1 MRSFLAAAL
10 VVALIGCNKEDDHT
24 APFPEPMKL
33 GDRMVEPAV
42 LNAGR
47 VAYLQYCRAC
57 HGDKGDGKGPAAVGL
72 RPPPR
77 DFTRGSF
84 KFAGVLDQKLPRD
97 QDLVRIVRGGL
108 HGTAMLGWDVPDK
121 KLHEIIQYMKTFS
134 SKWKDDDAVGEP
146 VVPTPDPWGEAKKA
160 EAIARGK
167 KLYHGFAQCIGCHAA
182 YATKQEI
189 YDDSKET
196 TGSGTTDFRDAID
209 QPELKDSEYG
219 VKILA
224 PDFLFNELRSVH
236 HPTEL
241 EDLYRILVAGV
252 TGAAMPAWKPVALP
266 NREADVWALSYYVRS
281 LMEMKGTLAADKLRA
296 SLASAAPFNPPAKG
310 APAIR

>member
-1 MRSFLAAAL
+1 LIEENEMRSFVAAAL
-10 VVALIGCNKEDDHT
+10 VVALFGCNKGDKH
-24 APFPEPMKL
+24 AALFHEPMRL
-33 GDRMVEPAV
+33 GGRLIGPKT

-72 RPPPR
+72 RPPPS

-97 QDLVRIVRGGL
+97 QDLVRIVRRGL
-108 HGTAMLGWDVPDK
+108 HGTAMLGWDVPDQ
-121 KLHEIIQYMKTFS
+121 KLFEIIQYIKTLS
-134 SKWKDDDAVGEP
+134 SAWKDNDAVGEP

-167 KLYHGFAQCIGCHAA
+167 RLYHGFAQCIGCHPA

-189 YDDSKET
+189 YDDAMAT
-196 TGSGTTDFRDAID
+196 TGVGTTDFRDAMY
-209 QPELKDSEYG
+209 QPELKESETG

-224 PDFLFNELRSVH
+224 PDFLFNELRSIH

-252 TGAAMPAWKPVALP
+252 TGAAMPAWKPAALP
-266 NREADVWALSYYVRS
+266 NHEADLWALSYYLRS
-281 LMEMKGTLAADKLRA
+281 LTEMKGTSAADKLRA
-296 SLASAAPFNPPAKG
+296 SLASAAPFNPPAE
-310 APAIR
+310 